1 MPLSASFSIFHTVD
15 VALYVVLYP
24 GVVLCLG
31 LMLGSFSTA
40 LIDRVPKGISWVYDR
55 RLGSARSACPSCRT
69 VLGFAD
75 LVPLFSWVFLK
86 GRCRYCG
93 AQIGSIYPLAELACV
108 VGCLGIFAAHGLNGP
123 SLLMMLATPFLVA
136 LFVIELRHRLL
147 PTHLVVI
154 LTGIGLCYILA
165 AFPLLGGTLIL
176 ATRLVFGALC
186 VLVASGACLIAGPWL
201 NRVGVG
207 WKEVKIIGVA
217 GLWIGLEGLPLFC
230 IAAGVIWALLGFFF
244 EYVKKQPLVPL
255 GPALISALYVV
266 LTLNARG

>member
-1 MPLSASFSIFHTVD
+1 MSASFSIFHTVD
-15 VALYVVLYP
+15 IALYVILYP

-86 GRCRYCG
+86 GRCRHCG
-93 AQIGSIYPLAELACV
+93 ARIGATYPLAELACV
-108 VGCLGIFAAHGLNGP
+108 AGCLGIFAAHGLNGP
-123 SLLMMLATPFLVA
+123 SLLMMLAMPFLVA
-136 LFVIELRHRLL
+136 LFVIDLRHRIV
-147 PTHLVVI
+147 PPHLVVI
-154 LTGIGLCYILA
+154 LTGIGLCYLLT
-165 AFPLLGGTLIL
+165 AFPLPDGGLIVAGRLGFG
-176 ATRLVFGALC
+176 LVCL
-186 VLVASGACLIAGPWL
+186 LVASAVCLTGERWL
-201 NRVGVG
+201 NRVGMG
-207 WKEVKIIGVA
+207 WEEVKIVGAAGV
-217 GLWIGLEGLPLFC
+217 WIGLEGLPLFC
-230 IAAGVIWALLGFFF
+230 IATGVIWASLGFFF
-244 EYVKKQPLVPL
+244 EYVKKYPLLPL